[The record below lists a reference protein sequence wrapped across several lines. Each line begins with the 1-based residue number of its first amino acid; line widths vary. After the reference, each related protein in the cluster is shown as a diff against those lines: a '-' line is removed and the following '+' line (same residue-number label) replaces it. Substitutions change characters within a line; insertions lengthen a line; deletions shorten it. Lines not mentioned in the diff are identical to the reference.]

1 MSDGKVMLAIHNSSE
16 LKRLTNNAK
25 IRSSLKFLLIRYFTW
40 ITCNDLS
47 TMDGKTRPG
56 QSQSLTVG
64 VRKIVW
70 KCLVWPGVLD
80 TLTTYKKNH
89 NECILTCPYKNGQK
103 NLHNIQR
110 RIQDGRP
117 PSQFKKN
124 WGFVF
129 VNVYCITGIY
139 FDFNQYAML
148 QYVFYSL
155 LLLQTCVKGHQNK
168 LQT

>member
-1 MSDGKVMLAIHNSSE
+1 MSKGYVLLAIHNFSM
-16 LKRLTNNAK
+16 LKRLINNAK

-64 VRKIVW
+64 ARNIVW

-103 NLHNIQR
+103 NLHYIQR
-110 RIQDGRP
+110 RIQDGCPP
-117 PSQFKKN
+117 PSQFKKK
-124 WGFVF
+124 WGLCFCKF
-129 VNVYCITGIY
+129 WLYNTHILW
-139 FDFNQYAML
+139 F
-148 QYVFYSL
+148 
-155 LLLQTCVKGHQNK
+155 
-168 LQT
+168 